1 MARYIITQTQ
11 LHNLIYKILD
21 EDFVETRREQNPY
34 LDSAYSLKFFN
45 KKNKNLL
52 TYYWYGPGE
61 DDEGIEHNGI
71 GSLHIHE
78 ELSGFFR
85 KVLSVRVSKIM
96 DIIADWVSEK
106 YDIDIDEVEIISKDE
121 LL

>member
-11 LHNLIYKILD
+11 LRNLIYKILD
-21 EDFVETRREQNPY
+21 EDFVKVEREQNPY

-45 KKNKNLL
+45 KKNKILL
-52 TYYWYGPGE
+52 TYYWFGPGE
-61 DDEGIEHNGI
+61 DDEGIEHNGV
-71 GSLHIHE
+71 GSLYVHE
-78 ELSGFFR
+78 ELSEFFR
-85 KVLSVRVSKIM
+85 KVLSVRVSKVM

-106 YDIDIDEVEIISKDE
+106 YDVDIDEVDISLKDE